1 VEPLRGSIYL
11 DNHIHP
17 ALVEPLRGIWN
28 TGGVPS
34 ILATIQVLRKNRGAV
49 PLFSA
54 KVNI

>member
-1 VEPLRGSIYL
+1 
-11 DNHIHP
+11 
-17 ALVEPLRGIWN
+17 VEPLRGIWN

-34 ILATIQVLRKNRGAV
+34 ILATIQVLRKNRGTV